1 MNKTDW
7 PDELDLFEYFQD
19 ETTAY
24 GLFEDRFGN
33 IRRLFSVAIK
43 GTVSGDQ
50 LTLEEDFF
58 YEDGELEN
66 RTWVIERGQNTVYS
80 GTAGD
85 VLGRAEGKQSK
96 ARFTWRYDMLLN
108 ISGRQYKVK
117 FDDWMFLMPNN
128 VLLNRAVVKKF
139 GIKLGTVF
147 ISFSKDSKS

>member
-7 PDELDLFEYFQD
+7 PDELNLFEYFRG
-19 ETTAY
+19 ETMAY

-33 IRRLFSVAIK
+33 IRRLFTVAIK
-43 GTVSGDQ
+43 GTVLDDQ

-58 YEDGELEN
+58 YEDGEFEN
-66 RTWVIERGQNTVYS
+66 RTWVIKRGQNAVYS

-96 ARFTWRYDMLLN
+96 ARFAWRYDMLLN
-108 ISGRQYKVK
+108 VSGRQHKVK

-147 ISFSKDSKS
+147 ISFSKDTKI

>member
-7 PDELDLFEYFQD
+7 PDELNLFQYFQG

-33 IRRLFSVAIK
+33 IRRLFTVAIK

-50 LTLEEDFF
+50 LTLVEDFI

-66 RTWVIERGQNTVYS
+66 RTWVIRREQESIYT

-85 VLGRAEGKQSK
+85 VVGSAQGHQRKT
-96 ARFTWRYDMLLN
+96 RFSWRYEMLLK
-108 ISGRQYKVK
+108 ISGRSHKVK

-147 ISFSKDSKS
+147 ISFAKDKSN